1 VKCSTEY
8 RVTANPTRG
17 FRFSELGTS
26 YWVLGTA
33 RLTAI
38 IEKRMGFGL
47 SKEEKHIQVE
57 PLLLE
62 VADVMATSLDLD
74 TTLRRVAEVVRKVID
89 YEIFAILLLNE
100 KSQELRIRFQVGYP
114 PEFAERA
121 RIKVGEGVTGQA
133 AQLRRAVLIDD
144 VTLDPRYISA
154 VPNVRSELAVP
165 LTTKNRVIGVIDL
178 EARDPGY
185 FNEEHSRLLTLIASR
200 MAAGIE
206 NAQLYTRTTKQA
218 RILLLLNEIAR
229 ELTSI
234 LNLDELLGRI
244 AELLRRLIDFQ
255 MFSILLLDSS
265 GEKLQHRFSLRF
277 NENVHL
283 KQEIPLGHG
292 VVGAAAETKQAIL
305 VPDVSKDPRYIVLNP
320 ETRSEL
326 AVPLIYKDKA
336 IGVLDLEH
344 TRRGFFTD
352 DHRRTIMTLAAQVA
366 IAIENARLYEEIARQ
381 ERRLERDLALAR
393 ELQMRL
399 LPQTLPKL
407 AHLDLAAKFT
417 PARAIGGDLY
427 DFIPYSLSR
436 LGIVIG
442 DVSGKGAPAAI
453 YAALVSGIL
462 RSHAPIEPGPA
473 EMLSAVNLSLAER
486 RIEAQFVS
494 LIYAVWDDE
503 HRTLLVANS
512 GLPRPIHV
520 HDGKNSAI
528 DATGLPLGLFDDADY
543 DEFRFKMKP
552 GDMFVFFSDGILDAR
567 NRRGELFGRGRVE
580 KIVAECAGRSAACV
594 VDSLFKAAAEH
605 SAGVETFD
613 DQTVVAIQVKDG
625 TAPSA
630 SKRK

>member
-1 VKCSTEY
+1 
-8 RVTANPTRG
+8 
-17 FRFSELGTS
+17 
-26 YWVLGTA
+26 
-33 RLTAI
+33 
-38 IEKRMGFGL
+38 MGSVL
-47 SKEEKHIQVE
+47 SKHEKHVPVD

-62 VADVMATSLDLD
+62 VSDVMATSHDLD
-74 TTLRRVAEVVRKVID
+74 TTLRRVAEVVHKVID

-100 KSQELRIRFQVGYP
+100 KTQELRFRFQVGYP

-121 RIKVGEGVTGQA
+121 RIKVGVGVTGLA
-133 AQLRRAVLIDD
+133 AQLRQTILIND
-144 VTLDPRYISA
+144 VTQDPRYVAA

-165 LTTKNRVIGVIDL
+165 LTIKNRVIGVIDL

-185 FNEEHSRLLTLIASR
+185 FTEEHSRLLSLIASR

-218 RILLLLNEIAR
+218 RILVLLNEIAR

-265 GEKLQHRFSLRF
+265 GENLQHRFSLRF
-277 NENVHL
+277 NENVHV
-283 KQEIPLGHG
+283 KQAIPLGRG
-292 VVGAAAETKQAIL
+292 LVGQAAQTKQAIV
-305 VPDVSKDPRYIVLNP
+305 VPDVSKDPRYIESNP

-326 AVPLIYKDKA
+326 VVPLVYKDKV

-352 DHRRTIMTLAAQVA
+352 DHRRTMMTLAAQVA

-407 AHLDLAAKFT
+407 AHLELAAKFS

-436 LGIVIG
+436 LGIAIG

-453 YAALVSGIL
+453 YAALVSGIV

-503 HRTLLVANS
+503 HRTLQVANS
-512 GLPRPIHV
+512 GLPRPVYV
-520 HDGKNSAI
+520 HDGKNNVI
-528 DATGLPLGLFDDADY
+528 EATGLPLGLFDEAEY

-567 NRRGELFGRGRVE
+567 DRSGEMFGRGRVE
-580 KIVAECAGRSAACV
+580 KIIAECGGKSADCV

-613 DQTVVAIQVKDG
+613 DQTVVAIKVKDG
-625 TAPSA
+625 AAQSS

>member
-1 VKCSTEY
+1 
-8 RVTANPTRG
+8 
-17 FRFSELGTS
+17 
-26 YWVLGTA
+26 
-33 RLTAI
+33 
-38 IEKRMGFGL
+38 MGSVL
-47 SKEEKHIQVE
+47 SKQEKHLPIE

-62 VADVMATSLDLD
+62 VSDVMATSLDLD

-100 KSQELRIRFQVGYP
+100 KTQELRFRFQIGYP
-114 PEFAERA
+114 PEFAERG
-121 RIKVGEGVTGQA
+121 RIKVGEGVTGLA
-133 AQLRRAVLIDD
+133 AQARQAILIDD
-144 VTLDPRYISA
+144 VTRDSRYIDA

-185 FNEEHSRLLTLIASR
+185 FNEEHKRLLTLIASR

-206 NAQLYTRTTKQA
+206 NAQLYTRTTRQA

-229 ELTSI
+229 ELSSI

-244 AELLRRLIDFQ
+244 AELLRRLIDYQ

-265 GEKLQHRFSLRF
+265 GEKLQNRFSLRF
-277 NENVHL
+277 RENVQM
-283 KQEIPLGHG
+283 KQEIPLGRG
-292 VVGAAAETKQAIL
+292 LVGHAAQSRQAIL
-305 VPDVSKDPRYIVLNP
+305 VSDVSKDPRYIEGNP

-326 AVPLIYKDKA
+326 AVPLIYKDKV

-352 DHRRTIMTLAAQVA
+352 DHRRTMMTLAAQVA

-399 LPQTLPKL
+399 LPQTLPKID
-407 AHLDLAAKFT
+407 HLELAAKFT

-462 RSHAPIEPGPA
+462 RSHAPIEPAPA
-473 EMLSAVNLSLAER
+473 EMLSAVNFSLAER

-503 HRTLLVANS
+503 NRTLLVANS
-512 GLPRPIHV
+512 GLPRPV
-520 HDGKNSAI
+520 LLRDGEITVI
-528 DATGLPLGLFDDADY
+528 DATGLPLGLFDDANY
-543 DEFRFKMKP
+543 EEFRFTMKP
-552 GDMFVFFSDGILDAR
+552 GDMFVFFSDGMLDAR
-567 NRRGELFGRGRVE
+567 NRKGELFGRGRME
-580 KIVAECAGRSAACV
+580 KIILECSGLSADCI
-594 VDSLFKAAAEH
+594 VDSLFKSVAEH

-613 DQTVVAIQVKDG
+613 DQTVVAIKVKG
-625 TAPSA
+625 GESEPA
-630 SKRK
+630 SKPK

>member
-1 VKCSTEY
+1 MRPV
-8 RVTANPTRG
+8 P
-17 FRFSELGTS
+17 
-26 YWVLGTA
+26 
-33 RLTAI
+33 
-38 IEKRMGFGL
+38 
-47 SKEEKHIQVE
+47 SKQEKHLHVE

-74 TTLRRVAEVVRKVID
+74 TTLRRVAEVVREVID

-100 KSQELRIRFQVGYP
+100 KTRELRFRFQIGYP
-114 PEFAERA
+114 QEFAERA
-121 RIKVGEGVTGQA
+121 RIKVGVGVTGQA
-133 AQLRRAVLIDD
+133 VQSRQAILIDD
-144 VTLDPRYISA
+144 VTQDSRYIA
-154 VPNVRSELAVP
+154 ALPNVRSELAVP

-185 FNEEHSRLLTLIASR
+185 FHEEHMRLLTLIASR

-229 ELTSI
+229 ELSSI

-244 AELLRRLIDFQ
+244 ADLLRRLIDYQ

-265 GEKLQHRFSLRF
+265 AEKLQHRFSLRF
-277 NENVHL
+277 NENVHV
-283 KQEIPLGHG
+283 KREIPLGRG
-292 VVGAAAETKQAIL
+292 LVGYAAQSRQAIL
-305 VPDVSKDPRYIVLNP
+305 VPDVSKDPRYIEGNA

-326 AVPLIYKDKA
+326 AVPLIYKDKV

-352 DHRRTIMTLAAQVA
+352 DHRRTMVTLAAQVS

-407 AHLDLAAKFT
+407 PHLDFAAKFA

-427 DFIPYSLSR
+427 DCIPYSLSR

-462 RSHAPIEPGPA
+462 RSHAPIEPAPA

-503 HRTLLVANS
+503 QRTLLVANS
-512 GLPRPIHV
+512 GLPRPVYV
-520 HDGKNSAI
+520 HDGKNNVI
-528 DATGLPLGLFDDADY
+528 EATGLPLGLFDDASY
-543 DEFRFKMKP
+543 DEFRFRMKP

-567 NRRGELFGRGRVE
+567 NRSGELFGRGRVE
-580 KIVAECAGRSAACV
+580 HIIAESATGTAQSV
-594 VDSLFKAAAEH
+594 VDALFKAAAEH

-613 DQTVVAIQVKDG
+613 DQTVVAIKVKNGG
-625 TAPSA
+625 TGGS
-630 SKRK
+630 SKRR

>member
-1 VKCSTEY
+1 M
-8 RVTANPTRG
+8 P
-17 FRFSELGTS
+17 SEAAGK
-26 YWVLGTA
+26 A
-33 RLTAI
+33 AAI
-38 IEKRMGFGL
+38 IPTMGSVL
-47 SKEEKHIQVE
+47 DKSDRLPVE
-57 PLLLE
+57 SLLLD
-62 VADVMATSLDLD
+62 VADVLATSLDLD
-74 TTLRRVAEVVRKVID
+74 TTVRRVAEVVRRVID

-100 KSQELRIRFQVGYP
+100 KTQELRFRFQVGYP
-114 PEFAERA
+114 PEYAERT
-121 RIKVGEGVTGQA
+121 RIKVGEGVTGQS
-133 AQLRRAVLIDD
+133 AQLRQAVLIDD
-144 VTLDPRYISA
+144 VTKDPRYIA
-154 VPNVRSELAVP
+154 AIPNVRSELAVP
-165 LTTKNRVIGVIDL
+165 LITKNRVIGVIDL
-178 EARDPGY
+178 EAREPGY
-185 FNEEHSRLLTLIASR
+185 FTEEHSRLLTLVASR

-206 NAQLYTRTTKQA
+206 NAQLYTRTIKQS

-244 AELLRRLIDFQ
+244 AELMRRLIDYQ

-277 NENVHL
+277 NENVHM
-283 KQEIPLGHG
+283 KQEIPLGRG
-292 VVGAAAETKQAIL
+292 LVGQAAETRQAIL
-305 VPDVSKDPRYIVLNP
+305 VPDVSKDSRYIQSNP

-326 AVPLIYKDKA
+326 VVPLVYKDKV

-352 DHRRTIMTLAAQVA
+352 DHRRTVTTLAAQVA

-399 LPQTLPKL
+399 LPQTLPQL
-407 AHLDLAAKFT
+407 EHLELAAKFT

-436 LGIVIG
+436 LGIAIG

-462 RSHAPIEPGPA
+462 RSHAPIEPAPA

-494 LIYAVWDDE
+494 IIYALWDDE

-512 GLPRPIHV
+512 GLPRPVYV
-520 HDGKNSAI
+520 HDGKNTVI
-528 DATGLPLGLFDDADY
+528 EATGLPLGLFDEADY

-567 NRRGELFGRGRVE
+567 NRKGELFGRGRAE
-580 KIVAECAGRSAACV
+580 KIIAECAGRSADCV

-613 DQTVVAIQVKDG
+613 DQTVVAIKVKDG
-625 TAPSA
+625 AAPSS

>member
-1 VKCSTEY
+1 MES
-8 RVTANPTRG
+8 
-17 FRFSELGTS
+17 
-26 YWVLGTA
+26 VLTKPE
-33 RLTAI
+33 RQLPI
-38 IEKRMGFGL
+38 
-47 SKEEKHIQVE
+47 E

-62 VADVMATSLDLD
+62 VADVLSTSLDLD

-100 KSQELRIRFQVGYP
+100 RTQELKIRFQTGYP
-114 PEFAERA
+114 PDFADRT
-121 RIKVGEGVTGQA
+121 RLKVGEGVTGRA
-133 AQLRRAVLIDD
+133 AQLRQAVLIDD
-144 VTLDPRYISA
+144 VTDDPTYIAA

-165 LTTKNRVIGVIDL
+165 LITKNRVIGVIDL
-178 EARDPGY
+178 EAREPGY
-185 FNEEHSRLLTLIASR
+185 FTEEHSRLLTLVASR

-206 NAQLYTRTTKQA
+206 NAQLYTRTTRQA
-218 RILLLLNEIAR
+218 RILVLLNEIAR
-229 ELTSI
+229 ELSSI

-244 AELLRRLIDFQ
+244 AELLRRLIDYQ

-277 NENVHL
+277 NENVQM
-283 KQEIPLGHG
+283 KREIPLGMG
-292 VVGAAAETKQAIL
+292 VVGYAVETRMAVL
-305 VPDVSKDPRYIVLNP
+305 VPDVSKDPRYIEGNP

-326 AVPLIYKDKA
+326 AVPLIYKDKV

-344 TRRGFFTD
+344 TRKGFFTD
-352 DHRRTIMTLAAQVA
+352 DHRRTMMTLAAQVA

-381 ERRLERDLALAR
+381 ERRLERDLSLAR

-399 LPQTLPKL
+399 LPQTLPKM
-407 AHLDLAAKFT
+407 AHLELAAKFT

-503 HRTLLVANS
+503 NRTLLVANS
-512 GLPRPIHV
+512 GLPRPV
-520 HDGKNSAI
+520 YVQDGKNSVI
-528 DATGLPLGLFDDADY
+528 EATGLPLGLFDDADY
-543 DEFRFKMKP
+543 DEFQFKMKP

-567 NRRGELFGRGRVE
+567 NRQGELFGRGRVE
-580 KIVAECAGRSAACV
+580 KIIAECAGRSADCV

-613 DQTVVAIQVKDG
+613 DQTVVAIKVRG
-625 TAPSA
+625 SA
-630 SKRK
+630 HGPHKKK

>member
-1 VKCSTEY
+1 
-8 RVTANPTRG
+8 
-17 FRFSELGTS
+17 
-26 YWVLGTA
+26 
-33 RLTAI
+33 
-38 IEKRMGFGL
+38 MGSVL
-47 SKEEKHIQVE
+47 SKPVSHLSVE

-62 VADVMATSLDLD
+62 VGDVLATSLDLD

-100 KSQELRIRFQVGYP
+100 KTQELRFRFQVGYP

-121 RIKVGEGVTGQA
+121 RVKVGEGVTGQA
-133 AQLRRAVLIDD
+133 AQSRQAVLVDD
-144 VTLDPRYISA
+144 VTQDPTYIAA

-165 LTTKNRVIGVIDL
+165 LITKNRVIGVIDL
-178 EARDPGY
+178 EAREPGY
-185 FNEEHSRLLTLIASR
+185 FNEEHSRLLTLVASR
-200 MAAGIE
+200 IAGGIE
-206 NAQLYTRTTKQA
+206 NAQLYTRTTRQA

-229 ELTSI
+229 ELSSI
-234 LNLDELLGRI
+234 LNLDELLSRV
-244 AELLRRLIDFQ
+244 AELLRRLIDYQ

-277 NENVHL
+277 HENIHL
-283 KQEIPLGHG
+283 KHEVPLGRG
-292 VVGAAAETKQAIL
+292 LVGHAAESKQAIL
-305 VPDVSKDPRYIVLNP
+305 VPDVSKDPRYIEGNP

-326 AVPLIYKDKA
+326 VVPLIYKDKV

-352 DHRRTIMTLAAQVA
+352 DHRRTMMTLAAQVA

-407 AHLDLAAKFT
+407 PNLELAAKFV

-473 EMLSAVNLSLAER
+473 EMLRAVNLSLAER

-494 LIYAVWDDE
+494 LIYAVWDDA
-503 HRTLLVANS
+503 HRTLVVANS

-520 HDGKNSAI
+520 HAGKNHVVE
-528 DATGLPLGLFDDADY
+528 ATGLPLGLFDDANY

-552 GDMFVFFSDGILDAR
+552 GDVFVFFSDGILDAR
-567 NRRGELFGRGRVE
+567 NRHGEMFGRGRVE
-580 KIVAECAGRSAACV
+580 KLIEECGGRSADCV
-594 VDSLFKAAAEH
+594 VDILFKAVAEH

-613 DQTVVAIQVKDG
+613 DQTVVAIKVKDSP
-625 TAPSA
+625 AA
-630 SKRK
+630 SSVKRK

>member
-1 VKCSTEY
+1 
-8 RVTANPTRG
+8 
-17 FRFSELGTS
+17 
-26 YWVLGTA
+26 
-33 RLTAI
+33 
-38 IEKRMGFGL
+38 MGSAL
-47 SKEEKHIQVE
+47 SKSENLLHVE

-62 VADVMATSLDLD
+62 VADVMSTSLDLD
-74 TTLRRVAEVVRKVID
+74 TTLRRVAEVVHKVIE

-100 KSQELRIRFQVGYP
+100 KSQELRFRFQVGYP

-121 RIKVGEGVTGQA
+121 RVKVGEGVTGLA
-133 AQLRRAVLIDD
+133 AQSRQAILVDD
-144 VTLDPRYISA
+144 VTKDTRYIA
-154 VPNVRSELAVP
+154 AIPNVRSELAVP
-165 LTTKNRVIGVIDL
+165 LTVKNRVIGVMDL
-178 EARDPGY
+178 EARGLGY
-185 FNEEHSRLLTLIASR
+185 FKEEHKRLLTLLASRIAS
-200 MAAGIE
+200 GIE
-206 NAQLYTRTTKQA
+206 NAQLYTRITRQA
-218 RILLLLNEIAR
+218 RILVLLNEIAR
-229 ELTSI
+229 ELSSI
-234 LNLDELLGRI
+234 LNVDELLSRV
-244 AELLRRLIDFQ
+244 AELLRRLIDYQ
-255 MFSILLLDSS
+255 MFSILLLDAA

-277 NENVHL
+277 HENINL
-283 KQEIPLGHG
+283 KHEVPLGRG
-292 VVGAAAETKQAIL
+292 LVGHAAQSKEAIL
-305 VPDVSKDPRYIVLNP
+305 VPDVSKDPRYIEGNP

-326 AVPLIYKDKA
+326 AVPLIYKDKV

-352 DHRRTIMTLAAQVA
+352 DHRRTMMTLAAQVA

-399 LPQTLPKL
+399 LPQTLPKV
-407 AHLDLAAKFT
+407 AHLELAAKFV

-436 LGIVIG
+436 LGIAIG

-462 RSHAPIEPGPA
+462 RSHAPIEPGPS
-473 EMLSAVNLSLAER
+473 EMLKAVNMSLAER

-494 LIYAVWDDE
+494 LIYALWDDE

-512 GLPRPIHV
+512 GLPRPVYLHE
-520 HDGKNSAI
+520 GKI
-528 DATGLPLGLFDDADY
+528 QVIEATGLPLGLFDDADY

-567 NRRGELFGRGRVE
+567 NRKGEMFGRGRVE
-580 KIVAECAGRSAACV
+580 KLIAECAGRSADCV

-605 SAGVETFD
+605 SAGVEAFD
-613 DQTVVAIQVKDG
+613 DQTVVAIKVKDSG
-625 TAPSA
+625 HSS

>member
-1 VKCSTEY
+1 MEKMGS
-8 RVTANPTRG
+8 
-17 FRFSELGTS
+17 
-26 YWVLGTA
+26 VL
-33 RLTAI
+33 
-38 IEKRMGFGL
+38 
-47 SKEEKHIQVE
+47 SNQEKHVQVD

-62 VADVMATSLDLD
+62 VSDVMATSLDLD

-100 KSQELRIRFQVGYP
+100 KTQELRFRFQVGYP
-114 PEFAERA
+114 PEFAERS
-121 RIKVGEGVTGQA
+121 RIKVGEGVTGLA
-133 AQLRRAVLIDD
+133 VQLRQAILIGD
-144 VTLDPRYISA
+144 VAQDPRYIAA
-154 VPNVRSELAVP
+154 VPNVCSELAVP

-178 EARDPGY
+178 EARHQDY
-185 FNEEHSRLLTLIASR
+185 FTEEHKRLLTLIASR

-218 RILLLLNEIAR
+218 KILLLLNEIAR

-244 AELLRRLIDFQ
+244 AELLQRLIDFQ
-255 MFSILLLDSS
+255 IFSILLLDAS

-277 NENVHL
+277 NENVQV
-283 KQEIPLGHG
+283 KQEIPLGRG
-292 VVGAAAETKQAIL
+292 LVGQAAQTMQAIL
-305 VPDVSKDPRYIVLNP
+305 VPDVSKDPRYVEANP

-326 AVPLIYKDKA
+326 AVPLIYKDKV

-352 DHRRTIMTLAAQVA
+352 EHRRTVTTLAAQVA
-366 IAIENARLYEEIARQ
+366 IAIENARLYEQIAQQ

-399 LPQTLPKL
+399 LPQTLPQL
-407 AHLDLAAKFT
+407 GHLELAAKFT

-512 GLPRPIHV
+512 GLPRPVLV
-520 HDGKNSAI
+520 HEGKNSI
-528 DATGLPLGLFDDADY
+528 IEATGLPLGLFDDASY

-567 NRRGELFGRGRVE
+567 NRQGELFGRGRVE
-580 KIVAECAGRSAACV
+580 KIIAECADQSADSV
-594 VDSLFKAAAEH
+594 VASLFQAVAEH

-613 DQTVVAIQVKDG
+613 DQTVLAIKVKDG
-625 TAPSA
+625 GPPAA
-630 SKRK
+630 SRRR